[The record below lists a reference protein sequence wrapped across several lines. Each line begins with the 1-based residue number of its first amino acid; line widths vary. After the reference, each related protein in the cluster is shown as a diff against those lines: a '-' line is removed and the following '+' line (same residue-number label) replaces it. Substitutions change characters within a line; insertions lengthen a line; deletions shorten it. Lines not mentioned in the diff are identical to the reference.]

1 MANLPQLLEEDISG
15 LNDAL
20 HSLLMKSEASS
31 AMLIDKGGFLI
42 TTTGEVEN
50 LDTVTLS
57 ALAAASFAATQG
69 LANLISETNFSTVYQ
84 QGEKNS
90 LLVVNVDPSCLLT
103 VVFKA
108 TIAVG
113 AVKYYAEQI
122 ISTVAAHLTNARE
135 REPGVSL
142 DLSLLNLADTRPVFT
157 RKKAKNRAA

>member
-20 HSLLMKSEASS
+20 HTLLMKSEAT
-31 AMLIDKGGFLI
+31 AAILIDKGGFLI
-42 TTTGEVEN
+42 TTTGEVES

-69 LANLISETNFSTVYQ
+69 LADLIGETNFSTVYQ
-84 QGEKNS
+84 QGDKSS

-108 TIAVG
+108 NIAVG

-135 REPGVSL
+135 RDPGNSL
-142 DLSLLNLADTRPVFT
+142 DLSLLNLADTRPVF

>member
-20 HSLLMKSEASS
+20 HSLLIKSEATS

-69 LANLISETNFSTVYQ
+69 LAGLVGETDFNTVYQ

-108 TIAVG
+108 TVAVG
-113 AVKYYAEQI
+113 AVKYYADQT
-122 ISTVAAHLTNARE
+122 ISPIAAHLTNARE
-135 REPGVSL
+135 REPGVSI
-142 DLSLLNLADTRPVFT
+142 DLSLLNLADTRPVFQ

>member
-15 LNDAL
+15 LNDTLHAL
-20 HSLLMKSEASS
+20 LIKSEAS
-31 AMLIDKGGFLI
+31 AALLIDKGGFLI
-42 TTTGEVEN
+42 TTTGEVEG

-69 LANLISETNFSTVYQ
+69 LAGLVGETNFSTVYQ
-84 QGEKNS
+84 QGENNS

-113 AVKYYAEQI
+113 AVKYYAERSI
-122 ISTVAAHLTNARE
+122 DGIATHLTNARE
-135 REPGVSL
+135 RDPSTSL
-142 DLSLLNLADTRPVFT
+142 DLSLLNLADTRPVF
-157 RKKAKNRAA
+157 RKKAARKAG

>member
-15 LNDAL
+15 LNDTL
-20 HSLLMKSEASS
+20 HGLLIKSEAS
-31 AMLIDKGGFLI
+31 AALLIDKGGFLI
-42 TTTGEVEN
+42 TTTGEVEG

-69 LANLISETNFSTVYQ
+69 LAGLVGETNFSTVYQ
-84 QGEKNS
+84 QGENNS

-113 AVKYYAEQI
+113 AVKYYAERSI
-122 ISTVAAHLTNARE
+122 DGIATHLKNARE
-135 REPGVSL
+135 RDPSTSL
-142 DLSLLNLADTRPVFT
+142 DLSLLNLADTRPVF
-157 RKKAKNRAA
+157 RKKGRKAA